1 MANLNVIEAVR
12 LYIMRMIEDCGQNIK
27 GFVMDKETASIVSM
41 VYAQSEILQKE
52 VFLFERIDTIGPKAL
67 KHLSAIC
74 FLRPTK
80 ENIEALVHEL
90 HEPKYG
96 SYHICINFVELNYI
110 KDLAEADEFD
120 CVRVVQ
126 EFYADYL
133 AVNRHLY
140 SLNIPMTYQKNY
152 EWTDI
157 HLRRTV
163 QGLMSLLLSLRKQ
176 SAIIRYQKSSNMA
189 RILADKLSSTLIRQ
203 ADFVTSNV
211 NDINQTILLIVD
223 RREDAIS
230 PLLNQ
235 WTYQAMVHELIGIRN
250 NRVNL
255 SQVPG
260 IKKELEEVIMNAEYD
275 EFYANNL
282 FSNFGEIAT
291 NIKELMEHFQEK
303 HKSQSKLESITDM
316 KAFVESYPQ
325 FKKLSGTVSKHVTIV
340 SELSRLVGLYNLLE
354 VSETEQNLICQ
365 NDHNAIIQKIKNLI
379 KDDKVRN
386 EDILR
391 LLCLYALRYERHS
404 SNELNT
410 LKNEVQKHRRFPEK
424 YIHFI
429 QALLDYGGQKCRQTD
444 LFNNQTPMAITR
456 HFIRGLR
463 GVDNVYAQH
472 VPLIKDL
479 LEQLLRGKLK
489 DTLYPSI
496 ISKDQVALNT
506 RHTTNQQNQLQQQGQ
521 QIKPS
526 EIIVYM
532 IGGITYEESFH
543 IHMMNKQNARII
555 LGGSYVHN
563 FSSFIDEVITGASLN
578 LFSESN
584 E

>member
-12 LYIMRMIEDCGQNIK
+12 FYIMRMIEDCGQNIK

-52 VFLFERIDTIGPKAL
+52 VFLFERIDTIGQKSF

-74 FLRPTK
+74 FLRPTE
-80 ENIEALVHEL
+80 ENIEALVREL

-96 SYHICINFVELNYI
+96 SYYIYFSNFVEMNYI
-110 KDLAEADEFD
+110 KTLSEADEFE
-120 CVRVVQ
+120 CIQVIQ

-133 AVNRHLY
+133 AINRHLY

-152 EWTDI
+152 EWNDI

-163 QGLMSLLLSLRKQ
+163 QGLIALLFSLRKQ

-189 RILADKLSSTLIRQ
+189 RILADKLSSTLMRQ
-203 ADFVTSNV
+203 ADFATSNI
-211 NDINQTILLIVD
+211 NDINQTIVLIVD

-235 WTYQAMVHELIGIRN
+235 WTYQAMVHELIGIKN
-250 NRVNL
+250 NRVSL

-275 EFYANNL
+275 EFYTNNL
-282 FSNFGEIAT
+282 YSNFGEIAT
-291 NIKELMEHFQEK
+291 NIKGLMEHFQEK

-325 FKKLSGTVSKHVTIV
+325 FKKLSGTVSKHVTII
-340 SELSRLVGLYNLLE
+340 SELSRLVGLYHLLE
-354 VSETEQNLICQ
+354 VSEVEQNLICQ
-365 NDHNAIIQKIKNLI
+365 SDHNGIVQKLKNLI

-386 EDILR
+386 EDMLR

-404 SNELNT
+404 NNELNT
-410 LKNEVQKHRRFPEK
+410 LKNEIQKHRRFPEK

-429 QALLDYGGQKCRQTD
+429 QALLDYGGQKFRQAD
-444 LFNNQTPMAITR
+444 LFNAQTPMAITR
-456 HFIRGLR
+456 QFIRGLR

-472 VPLIKDL
+472 VPLIKEL
-479 LEQLLRGKLK
+479 LEQLLRSKLK
-489 DTLYPSI
+489 DTLYPSV
-496 ISKDQVALNT
+496 ISKDQVPLNN

-563 FSSFIDEVITGASLN
+563 FSSFIDEVIGGAS
-578 LFSESN
+578 SN
-584 E
+584 